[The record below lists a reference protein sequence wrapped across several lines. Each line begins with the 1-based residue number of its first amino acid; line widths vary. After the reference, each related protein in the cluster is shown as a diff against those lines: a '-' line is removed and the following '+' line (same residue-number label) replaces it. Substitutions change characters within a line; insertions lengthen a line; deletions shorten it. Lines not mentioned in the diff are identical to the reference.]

1 MAPAS
6 IYNDCCIYVVHTVC
20 SNKKYVS
27 IPSSYYLPEHCV
39 KLTVVTCRYTLYF
52 SVYWQSMLLYGFR
65 WIRTSAARYVTW
77 RVRTNQRWTRITS
90 YVPYRAEHVCVR
102 RLRQALHD
110 DAVAA
115 TSRGVVESRKFIHV
129 CTKCEK
135 FCNSRLLCRKCHKKK
150 KQNKKSK

>member
-6 IYNDCCIYVVHTVC
+6 IYNDSCIYVVHTVC

-110 DAVAA
+110 EAVAT
-115 TSRGVVESRKFIHV
+115 TSHGASAWSGRSPEAHV
-129 CTKCEK
+129 W
-135 FCNSRLLCRKCHKKK
+135 RLLARIQHQIKPKFAYEA
-150 KQNKKSK
+150 